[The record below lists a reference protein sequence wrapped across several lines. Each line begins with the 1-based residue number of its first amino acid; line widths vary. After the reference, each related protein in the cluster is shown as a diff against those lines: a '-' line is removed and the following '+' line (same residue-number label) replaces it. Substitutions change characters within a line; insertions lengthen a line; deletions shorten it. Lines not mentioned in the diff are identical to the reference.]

1 MPVWLELQLFF
12 QNLVASVSSD
22 SVVDKTLEVDCC
34 GYMGLTFLHSDLS
47 LPTSFPSWMFIDVD
61 VESSPASLGTFD
73 ISNIGKVKQCTFL
86 KKSSDIHG
94 QFVMNEAFLILE
106 V

>member
-34 GYMGLTFLHSDLS
+34 GYMGFTFLYSDLS
-47 LPTSFPSWMFIDVD
+47 LPTSFPSWLFIDVD

-73 ISNIGKVKQCTFL
+73 RSNIGKINQCTFL

-94 QFVMNEAFLILE
+94 LFVMNEDFLILE